1 MADDNNAQNRLNNMP
16 NRGTQS
22 GGQGNDPLAEL
33 ARLIG
38 QNDPYSE
45 FGRDTRATAPAPQRP
60 MSSERPLAGQPYAEG
75 RAQADPAGAYH
86 AEPELPAFIQAGRD
100 ATGYRESAYRDANQ
114 SSPGNDFYYDESEPS
129 GRGRGR
135 GFKTA
140 VAVIVLAVV
149 GTAGA
154 FGYRFIFS
162 GSGSS
167 TPPPVI
173 RANPE
178 PTKVPPPVASADS
191 SQSKATYD
199 RVGDRGQGE
208 RVVSREEPPVDA
220 KDLRR
225 PGVGQNPPPASSTN
239 QWATAV
245 VPNLPPSSAST
256 SSVAAPPT
264 MVMGEPKRV
273 RTVPIRPESTETS
286 MGPLPLMAPGGST
299 PNPITPNVRLAPVTP
314 NAPQAINQPRPP
326 TAATPPAQAP
336 ANAPLALNDDSS
348 LSLPRTLNAPPPASQ
363 PRPAPVPRQAA
374 APPVTAP
381 RPPQQ
386 AAAPPSTAPRPPQQA
401 VQAPTQL
408 AAATPGGSYLVQ
420 VSSQR
425 NETEAQAAL
434 RSLQAKYSNVLG
446 GQQASVRRA
455 DLGERGVYYRAMI
468 GPYASRDQASQIC
481 GNLKAAGGE
490 CIVQG
495 N

>member
-1 MADDNNAQNRLNNMP
+1 MADDNNAQNRLNNMSD
-16 NRGTQS
+16 RGAQS

-60 MSSERPLAGQPYAEG
+60 IPSERPLAGQPYAEG
-75 RAQADPAGAYH
+75 RVQADPAGAYH
-86 AEPELPAFIQAGRD
+86 MEPEPPAFIQAGRD
-100 ATGYRESAYRDANQ
+100 ANGYRESAYRDANQ

-129 GRGRGR
+129 GRGRG
-135 GFKTA
+135 FKTA
-140 VAVIVLAVV
+140 IAVIVLAVV

-167 TPPPVI
+167 APPPVI

-178 PTKVPPPVASADS
+178 PTKVPPPVASGDS

-225 PGVGQNPPPASSTN
+225 PGVGLNPPPPASSTN
-239 QWATAV
+239 QWTTAV
-245 VPNLPPSSAST
+245 APNLPPSAST
-256 SSVAAPPT
+256 SPVAAPPT
-264 MVMGEPKRV
+264 MAMGEPKRV
-273 RTVPIRPESTETS
+273 RTVPIRPEPTETN
-286 MGPLPLMAPGGST
+286 MGPPPLMAPGGAAPNANT
-299 PNPITPNVRLAPVTP
+299 PNARSAPVMP
-314 NAPQAINQPRPP
+314 NAPQTINQPRRQTVSSPPP
-326 TAATPPAQAP
+326 TQAP
-336 ANAPLALNDDSS
+336 TNAPLALNDDSS
-348 LSLPRTLNAPPPASQ
+348 LSLPRSLNAAPQ
-363 PRPAPVPRQAA
+363 PRPAPAQRS
-374 APPVTAP
+374 APAPVTAP
-381 RPPQQ
+381 RQPLQAPQ
-386 AAAPPSTAPRPPQQA
+386 AP
-401 VQAPTQL
+401 QAPTQL
-408 AAATPGGSYLVQ
+408 AAATPGGGYLVQ

-455 DLGERGVYYRAMI
+455 DLGARGVFYRAMI
-468 GPYASRDQASQIC
+468 GPFASRDQANQIC
-481 GNLKAAGGE
+481 GNLKAAGGD